1 MILVCIFDVNILQMR
16 RNIFPL
22 LAVIFIFSGCSTSTS
37 DQDCTSD
44 ECIKKQAYDN
54 VIAVHDEVMP
64 KMSYISELKGQIEQ
78 RMNETDDSLVIAPW
92 QELMVNLDVADEVM
106 WVWMRQF
113 NSDLEE
119 IDIDEAMAY
128 LKAEQE
134 KIDEV
139 ARKIN
144 EAIAEAEQK
153 LAN

>member
-1 MILVCIFDVNILQMR
+1 MR
-16 RNIFPL
+16 KTIFPV
-22 LAVIFIFSGCSTSTS
+22 LAIFLIISGCSSATS

-44 ECIKKQAYDN
+44 ECLKKQAYDN

-64 KMSYISELKGQIEQ
+64 KMSYISELKGQIEE
-78 RMNETDDSLVIAPW
+78 RMNATDDSLVAGAW
-92 QELMVNLDVADEVM
+92 QALMVNLDDADDAM

-119 IDIDEAMAY
+119 VALDEALSY
-128 LKAEQE
+128 LKSEQE

-144 EAIAEAEQK
+144 ETITEAEQK

>member
-1 MILVCIFDVNILQMR
+1 MR
-16 RNIFPL
+16 KTFFL
-22 LAVIFIFSGCSTSTS
+22 FLTVIFIISGCNNSTG

-44 ECIKKQAYDN
+44 ECLKKQAYDK

-64 KMSYISELKGQIEQ
+64 KMSYISELKGKIEE
-78 RMNETDDSLVIAPW
+78 RMNTTDDSLVIASW
-92 QELMVNLDVADEVM
+92 QKLMVNLDVADETM

-119 IDIDEAMAY
+119 VALDEALAY
-128 LKAEQE
+128 LKEEQE

-144 EAIAEAEQK
+144 EAITAAEEN
-153 LAN
+153 LAK

>member
-1 MILVCIFDVNILQMR
+1 MMIRFFSVFATII
-16 RNIFPL
+16 I
-22 LAVIFIFSGCSTSTS
+22 ISGCAGTAN

-44 ECIKKQAYDN
+44 ECFKKQAYDN

-64 KMSYISELKGQIEQ
+64 KMSYISELKGQIEE
-78 RMNETDDSLVIAPW
+78 RMNATDDSLVVAAW
-92 QELMVNLDVADEVM
+92 QELMVNLDIADDAM

-119 IDIDEAMAY
+119 ITIDEALAY
-128 LKAEQE
+128 LKSEQD

-144 EAIAEAEQK
+144 EAIKEAEENLVK
-153 LAN
+153 

>member
-1 MILVCIFDVNILQMR
+1 MRKIFFPMLA
-16 RNIFPL
+16 IF
-22 LAVIFIFSGCSTSTS
+22 FITSGCSSTG

-44 ECIKKQAYDN
+44 ECLKKQAYDD

-64 KMSYISELKGQIEQ
+64 KMSYISELKGQIEE
-78 RMNETDDSLVIAPW
+78 RLNTTADSLVIASW
-92 QELMVNLDVADEVM
+92 QELMVNLDVADEAM

-119 IDIDEAMAY
+119 VAIDEAMAY
-128 LKAEQE
+128 LKEEQE

-144 EAIAEAEQK
+144 EAITAAEEN
-153 LAN
+153 LAK